1 MSNIVASGGC
11 GAYTEEVRPESRWT
25 WLTVGLIAL
34 VTLGSRLD
42 WGSYPRFL
50 DSYYHLGVIQGFRQ
64 AGGVALHAFWEAA
77 PAGRPHLYPPLFHLL
92 WVPVWA
98 LTGDPITV
106 ARLWTFLGAPLLLL
120 TLASA
125 ARALGGPRR
134 AALTVVAALI
144 PVNLYLSTLIH
155 PTATLAAIGVLGVWW
170 LLEQR
175 RTLAAGLL
183 LGLIGYLHPG
193 LPWVTALALGLL
205 GVVDRTR
212 RHALAIAALGL
223 LVMAPW
229 WWHVGQHLA
238 ALRAT
243 QPPEG
248 RLLELPVVALLLGA
262 VGALIAWRRAP
273 AYRFPLA
280 LLAAAL
286 PWAARY
292 PYRLLAQGM
301 VPLALLGGVAI
312 ESVWAALSRRW
323 SWGRAAGLAGLAALV
338 TLSPSLLLHAPPGQ
352 RLAWGDTGL
361 AAARGVPQHRGHAE
375 SLYHAREFAP
385 FVEGLRAR
393 ARPDDL
399 LFCNYP
405 YVNGLLSV
413 LTGLATTT
421 NMVPEARGQS
431 WEAAVGQ
438 AQWIVWIKI
447 PAELDP
453 TSDATRHQLAT
464 ARNWHLITETP
475 IGFLY
480 EAPGVTSRRIMNGRV
495 IPWWVAYAA
504 LAALTL
510 AILFTARPRA

>member
-1 MSNIVASGGC
+1 MRS
-11 GAYTEEVRPESRWT
+11 ESRWA
-25 WLTVGLIAL
+25 WVTVGLIAL

-42 WGSYPRFL
+42 WASYPRFL

-64 AGGVALHAFWEAA
+64 AGGVALQAFWEAA
-77 PAGRPHLYPPLFHLL
+77 PTGRPHLYPPLFHLL
-92 WVPVWA
+92 WAPVWA
-98 LTGDPITV
+98 LTGNPITV
-106 ARLWTFLGAPLLLL
+106 TRLWTFLGAPL
-120 TLASA
+120 TLAA
-125 ARALGGPRR
+125 LAMVARVFGGPRR

-155 PTATLAAIGVLGVWW
+155 PTATLTAIAVLGVWW
-170 LLEQR
+170 LLER
-175 RTLAAGLL
+175 RRIVAGGIL

-205 GVVDRTR
+205 GIVDRTR

-229 WWHVGQHLA
+229 WWHVARHVA

-243 QPPEG
+243 HPPEG
-248 RLLELPVVALLLGA
+248 RLVELPVVTLLLGA
-262 VGALIAWRRAP
+262 VGVLIAWRRAP
-273 AYRFPLA
+273 VYRFPLA

-286 PWAARY
+286 PWAGRY

-301 VPLALLGGVAI
+301 VPLVLLGGVAL
-312 ESVWAALSRRW
+312 ESAWAALSRRW
-323 SWGRAAGLAGLAALV
+323 HWGRAAGLAGLAALV
-338 TLSPSLLLHAPPGQ
+338 TLSPSLLLHAPADR

-361 AAARGVPQHRGHAE
+361 LAAAHGVPQHRGHVE
-375 SLYHAREFAP
+375 SLYQTREFAP

-393 ARPDDL
+393 ARPEDL

-431 WEAAVGQ
+431 WEAALNQ
-438 AQWIVWIKI
+438 ARWIVWIKML
-447 PAELDP
+447 PELDP
-453 TSDATRHQLAT
+453 MSDTVGRQLAA
-464 ARNWHLITETP
+464 ARGWHLVTETP

-480 EAPGVTSRRIMNGRV
+480 EAPGVTSRRAVSGRV
-495 IPWWVAYAA
+495 IPWWVAYTA
-504 LAALTL
+504 LAALL
-510 AILFTARPRA
+510 GLLWRTARLPVSRGEGA